1 MHITSVEL
9 KNVGRFK
16 EFSLKNL
23 QKQLYSIESS
33 ENKSNGVGKTTLI
46 RAMVYGISNNFPEG
60 AKNALININAQKA
73 EIEIEFNN
81 SVKVKNIRSRNAGP
95 VYELYEYN
103 KSKEIRQIKD
113 LLEYAETK
121 YGFKELYRYCYYR
134 KITELAPHYRVKMI
148 TDCFFYIDFDRIYS
162 IIINKIG
169 ELKERLNALEKSQYH
184 KEQIQSKILEY
195 QEKLKSLEQRLNG
208 SSVLQNQPLTLF
220 SSVNKWLLENFET
233 LKSCPVCGENIS
245 IEKIQKM
252 EKHYE
257 KLKKQ
262 IDTLKEIERITQE
275 LKSLNALI
283 NSSEKDSFKDLEKL
297 QKELN
302 TYSIFKDYFIVWTS
316 STFRQ
321 NLLDSVLSII
331 NPLVNDMLSQFVD
344 FRVDLLPSGE
354 IATNRVLSKGEEHI
368 FNVVLFLN
376 LYLLY
381 RSKHTIPSVLFIDE
395 FIENL
400 DVYNT
405 EKMLDLI
412 KTFSKDIQIFLT
424 TPRPLP
430 LTESNKII
438 IEA

>member
-1 MHITSVEL
+1 MHITSIHL
-9 KNVGRFK
+9 KNVGKFK

-46 RAMVYGISNNFPEG
+46 RAMVYGISNDFPEG
-60 AKNALININAQKA
+60 AKNALINVNAQKA

-95 VYELYEYN
+95 VYELYEFN

-134 KITELAPHYRVKMI
+134 KITELPPHQRVKMI
-148 TDCFFYIDFDRIYS
+148 TDCFFYIDFDRIYG
-162 IIINKIG
+162 IIINKIN
-169 ELKERLNALEKSQYH
+169 ELKERLSVLEKSQYH
-184 KEQIQSKILEY
+184 TEQIQNKISEHKSKLN
-195 QEKLKSLEQRLNG
+195 SLQQKLNG
-208 SSVLQNQPLTLF
+208 SLSAVKNQPLTLF
-220 SSVNKWLLENFET
+220 SSVNKWILENFEN
-233 LKSCPVCGENIS
+233 LKTCPACGAEIDS
-245 IEKIQKM
+245 QKLKHM

-257 KLKKQ
+257 KLKEQ
-262 IDTLKEIERITQE
+262 IEILKEIEKITQE
-275 LKSLNALI
+275 LQSLNALI
-283 NSSEKDSFKDLEKL
+283 NSPADSKELEKL

-321 NLLDSVLSII
+321 SLLESVLSIV

-354 IATNRVLSKGEEHI
+354 LAINRVLSKGEEHV
-368 FNVVLFLN
+368 FNIVLFLN

-400 DVYNT
+400 DMHNT

-412 KTFSKDIQIFLT
+412 KAFSKDVQIFLT

-430 LTESNKII
+430 LTENNKII